1 MFPFICGEDFIL
13 VKRVPLHAITPG
25 DTILFESEDKMKVC
39 HIVSAI
45 NTIDGILW
53 FHTKGYKSMPFVAS
67 PIRQDRVLGKAVALK
82 RKNKVI
88 DLTGVDMHSFR
99 FHFNCFWVEY
109 IFYARSVLA
118 KIPGLKKIYR
128 YITGQMNV
136 SCHRTDAQRA
146 NLENAVE
153 QKLSL

>member
-53 FHTKGYKSMPFVAS
+53 FHTKGYKSMLFVAS

-88 DLTGVDMHSFR
+88 NLTEVDICSFR
-99 FHFNCFWVEY
+99 FRFNCFLAELT
-109 IFYARSVLA
+109 FYTRSILA
-118 KIPGLKKIYR
+118 KIPLLKKIYKYMKVKR
-128 YITGQMNV
+128 
-136 SCHRTDAQRA
+136 SFLCCRR
-146 NLENAVE
+146 
-153 QKLSL
+153 